1 MKALKIT
8 IIALL
13 AGFSMASCDFLDK
26 EPTKLTPENY
36 FNTPAEANSFLTG
49 IYAILSQPTFYGGDY
64 MYLVAGDDLSHYGG
78 SGRGPASTGL
88 ICNNATTSDNAVT
101 AFWYALYSGINRAN
115 MFLENI
121 DKVNGFDAGVKEQ
134 YIAEARFLRAF
145 YYFNLV
151 ECWGDVPFKT
161 VSTQSVTNLNIPRT
175 DKQEIYDFIISEMAD
190 AAETGLKSA
199 SDLAYKPGRISQST
213 AWGILARVYLFRAGE
228 HYREGRNA
236 TQAEKKDYFERASFY
251 AQKVMTAGHKLA
263 ANYWDPFID
272 MCSDKYNTTANESIW
287 EAEFAGN
294 NTSDTQAEGRIGNI
308 IGLAGPDLSSKSDVT
323 GAKDPGY
330 GYAFIY
336 STPKLYNLYVNNGDT
351 KRFNWSIA
359 PFEYKEAGGKNTGVT
374 HREFEQGKL
383 AEVMS
388 QYGQQRGTYQYA
400 DDTEKTTATK
410 NFSRMCGKYRRE
422 YEADK
427 KDKNYTSI
435 NFPILRY
442 ADVLLM
448 IAEAENE
455 ANNGPTTLAY
465 QCMKEVRERGGLN
478 ELPDMTQEEFR
489 QTVKDERAMELCF
502 EYTRRFDLIRWG
514 EYVKNMRALVT
525 EAQSGNNWTQGPT
538 NVYTY
543 FNISSTYNYFPIP
556 DAEMSVNKDITQNN
570 PGW

>member
-13 AGFSMASCDFLDK
+13 AGFSMVSCDFLDK

-427 KDKNYTSI
+427 KDKNYTAI

-455 ANNGPTTLAY
+455 ANDGPTTLAY
-465 QCMKEVRERGGLN
+465 QCMKKVRERAGLN